1 MGAQLV
7 TILLFLYIIVE
18 QDTEACGHQ
27 FFSKERYFA
36 YKTSETCFLCTFLNV
51 NHNNL
56 FSLHIPVFE
65 KCYVDGFPSV
75 VWKSETGCKLVT
87 NLLKTEW
94 NISTFFSVRV
104 CKNSRIVEL
113 TSAFSFR

>member
-1 MGAQLV
+1 MDIRFLV
-7 TILLFLYIIVE
+7 KK
-18 QDTEACGHQ
+18 DTLHIKPVKHA
-27 FFSKERYFA
+27 FYA
-36 YKTSETCFLCTFLNV
+36 LLNV

-65 KCYVDGFPSV
+65 ECYVDEFPSV

>member
-1 MGAQLV
+1 MS
-7 TILLFLYIIVE
+7 TTDFLFLSYYSFLISLLSRILYKLV
-18 QDTEACGHQ
+18 DIS
-27 FFSKERYFA
+27 FLSKKAYFA

-65 KCYVDGFPSV
+65 ECYVDGFPSV
-75 VWKSETGCKLVT
+75 VWQSETGCKLVT

-104 CKNSRIVEL
+104 FKNS
-113 TSAFSFR
+113 

>member
-1 MGAQLV
+1 MDISCLV
-7 TILLFLYIIVE
+7 KKHTLDIKPVKHAFYALL
-18 QDTEACGHQ
+18 
-27 FFSKERYFA
+27 
-36 YKTSETCFLCTFLNV
+36 KT

-65 KCYVDGFPSV
+65 ECYVDGFPSV

-87 NLLKTEW
+87 NLLKAEW

-104 CKNSRIVEL
+104 FKNS
-113 TSAFSFR
+113 

>member
-1 MGAQLV
+1 MDISFLV
-7 TILLFLYIIVE
+7 KK
-18 QDTEACGHQ
+18 DTLHIKPVKHA
-27 FFSKERYFA
+27 FYA
-36 YKTSETCFLCTFLNV
+36 LFLNV

-65 KCYVDGFPSV
+65 ERYVDGFPSVQV